1 MIDAYHMITVSLIA
15 SAILGLSLLIYR
27 FVYPKKRINLFYL
40 LILLMILP
48 LISILRKGSYQ
59 SGDLSLHVKYAMQFF
74 DNIAQ
79 GNLIPRWI
87 GNHCASYGCPEYI
100 FIFFS
105 PYYIISIFHFIGL
118 SFLGSVK
125 LLLIASFILSGVGMY
140 YWIKDELGEK
150 SGFVAAIFYLFAPYH
165 LIDLHFRVSI
175 GELVS
180 MAILPFLFLSTK
192 RWLDKKNS
200 NYFLFTALLFA
211 FLILSH
217 QATALVASPFVLI
230 YGMLKV
236 KISRKNL
243 IGLALITAP
252 FIIGG
257 LIATFYWLPILSE
270 SKYIFYGHIDQID
283 FHPFLQFFYSPHRF
297 GLLFQGHMG
306 ELYTSLGYSQWAV
319 IAFAIYLFF
328 KKKVKA
334 SDKPLLLFSLIS
346 FFILFFMMTKISNPV
361 WNLLYFLKN
370 IQFSWRLLIEA
381 TFFVSVIA
389 GIVIKYIN
397 NKVIVFL
404 LVFFT
409 IFYTILNWGNRQ
421 TEPQI
426 NDTVLRNQ
434 AVFTD
439 NSSVEL
445 TTPYWVHINFDKTYQ
460 LPQGHIQILSGKAEI
475 RETKRLQTVHS
486 YIINAQ
492 TNVEIK
498 ENTFYYTGW
507 TVTANEM
514 VLKLNYNNPKYP
526 GVITFKLPKGKY
538 LVDLEFKNTN
548 DRIIGKM
555 ISGISLILLIT
566 LFIYFKLVKPQR
578 R

>member
-1 MIDAYHMITVSLIA
+1 MVDAYHMIVVNLIA
-15 SAILGLSLLIYR
+15 SAILSLSLLIYR
-27 FVYPKKRINLFYL
+27 FVYPKKQINLFYL
-40 LILLMILP
+40 LILLMLLP

-105 PYYIISIFHFIGL
+105 PYCIISIFHFIGL

-125 LLLIASFILSGVGMY
+125 LLLITSFILSGIGMY

-180 MAILPFLFLSTK
+180 MAVLPFLFLSAK
-192 RWLDKKNS
+192 RWLYKKNS

-230 YGMLKV
+230 YGLLKM
-236 KISRKNL
+236 KNSRKNF
-243 IGLALITAP
+243 IGLVIIATP
-252 FIIGG
+252 YIIGA
-257 LIATFYWLPILSE
+257 LMAAFYWLPILSE

-306 ELYTSLGYSQWAV
+306 ELYTSVGYTQWAV
-319 IAFAIYLFF
+319 IAFAIYLFL

-334 SDKPLLLFSLIS
+334 SDKPLLLFSLVS

-361 WNLLYFLKN
+361 WNFLYFLKN

-397 NKVIVFL
+397 NKVIIFL
-404 LVFFT
+404 LVFIT

-434 AVFTD
+434 SVFTD

-445 TTPYWVHINFDKTYQ
+445 TTPYWVHINFNKTYQ
-460 LPQGHIQILSGKAEI
+460 FPQGHIQILSGKAEI
-475 RETKRLQTVHS
+475 RETKRLQTVHR
-486 YIINAQ
+486 YIVNAQ

-498 ENTFYYTGW
+498 ENTFYYPGW
-507 TVTANEM
+507 TVTANGS

-526 GVITFKLPKGKY
+526 GIITFKLPKGKY
-538 LVDLEFKNTN
+538 SVDLEFKDTN
-548 DRIIGKM
+548 DRKIGEI
-555 ISGISLILLIT
+555 ISGLSLALLIIA
-566 LFIYFKLVKPQR
+566 FAYFKLTKPQR